1 MKNQFGKRL
10 KQLDEQE
17 ELQRITETLQLLAQ
31 ISEILSET
39 IKQTSE
45 MVRKFG
51 VKIGEDE

>member
-1 MKNQFGKRL
+1 MDNKKKKRL
-10 KQLDEQE
+10 KQLEEKE
-17 ELQRITETLQLLAQ
+17 ELKRITETLQLLAQ

>member
-1 MKNQFGKRL
+1 MKNQFEKRL
-10 KQLDEQE
+10 QQLDEPE
-17 ELQRITETLQLLAQ
+17 GLQRITETLQLLAQ

>member
-1 MKNQFGKRL
+1 MKNQFEKRL

-45 MVRKFG
+45 MVRKLG

>member
-1 MKNQFGKRL
+1 MKNQFEKRF
-10 KQLDEQE
+10 KRLDEQE
-17 ELQRITETLQLLAQ
+17 ELKRITETLQLLAQ

-45 MVRKFG
+45 MVRKCG

>member
-1 MKNQFGKRL
+1 MDNKIKKRL
-10 KQLDEQE
+10 KQLEEKE
-17 ELQRITETLQLLAQ
+17 ELKRITETLQLLAQ

>member
-1 MKNQFGKRL
+1 MKNQFEKRL

-51 VKIGEDE
+51 VKIGEDK

>member
-1 MKNQFGKRL
+1 MKNEFEKRL

-17 ELQRITETLQLLAQ
+17 ELQRINETLQLLAQ
-31 ISEILSET
+31 ISVLLSKT

-45 MVRKFG
+45 RVRKLS